1 MNKKLKYFLI
11 FIISCI
17 VIAGAIFGYMEYKKY
32 AIKKDVETYLTET
45 KKIDK
50 KDITEITP
58 YYSKETGDRFL
69 LVYVTLKND
78 KKEYTYM
85 RDSKTN
91 KIKLESYNIGDK
103 TY

>member
-11 FIISCI
+11 FIISCV
-17 VIAGAIFGYMEYKKY
+17 VIGGSIYGYMEYKKY
-32 AIKKDVETYLTET
+32 VIKNDVESYLIET

-58 YYSKETGDRFL
+58 FYTKETGDRFL
-69 LVYVTLKND
+69 LVYVTMKND

-91 KIKLESYNIGDK
+91 KIKLESYNIGGR